1 MAAVETI
8 KLEKQ
13 LQIMLVESLH
23 EELEELINGGAELE
37 IDGSQV
43 ERCDT
48 AALQLLVAVQ
58 ASLTGRDSEI
68 RWTGVSEPLLD
79 AARRLGLT
87 NALNLSEIRA
97 EAHEDN

>member
-1 MAAVETI
+1 MAAIEKI

-23 EELEELINGGAELE
+23 EELEELLGSGAELE

-58 ASLTGRDSEI
+58 ATLKGRDSEL
-68 RWTGVSEPLLD
+68 RWTGVSDSLMES
-79 AARRLGLT
+79 AHALGLV
-87 NALNLSEIRA
+87 NALNLPL
-97 EAHEDN
+97 DNA

>member
-1 MAAVETI
+1 MAQIEKI

-23 EELEELINGGAELE
+23 EELEELINDGAELE
-37 IDGSQV
+37 LDGSQV

-58 ASLTGRDSEI
+58 VALAGRDSEI
-68 RWTGVSEPLLD
+68 RWAGASEALLD
-79 AARRLGLT
+79 AAKRLGLT
-87 NALNLSEIRA
+87 DALNLSGISA
-97 EAHEDN
+97 QAHEDN